1 MSSIAVFL
9 RMLAETFK
17 SVSNI
22 VFPRICPVCGR
33 RLSAGERAIC
43 TACSLSLPYTRF
55 GARRNNPVERLFL
68 GRFPLTRA
76 SAYIFY
82 QRATDTRNMIF
93 SLKYLRHPQIG
104 VELGKRMAAEL
115 MSRGFF
121 EGIDVIVPVPLA
133 RRRERRRGYNQS
145 LMIARGIGS
154 VAGISVDNG
163 LLLRIVDNPTQ
174 TMRTAKQRLE
184 NVEGIFRA
192 VNEERIRGRHV
203 LLVDDVV
210 TTGATITACADRLV
224 AAGARTISVLTLA
237 ASSSVGVF

>member
-1 MSSIAVFL
+1 MKIKEL
-9 RMLAETFK
+9 RLL
-17 SVSNI
+17 NI
-22 VFPRICPVCGR
+22 TVKQNEQI
-33 RLSAGERAIC
+33 L
-43 TACSLSLPYTRF
+43 
-55 GARRNNPVERLFL
+55 
-68 GRFPLTRA
+68 
-76 SAYIFY
+76 Y
-82 QRATDTRNMIF
+82 Q
-93 SLKYLRHPQIG
+93 
-104 VELGKRMAAEL
+104 GKTEDIPKEISEMEYKKIY
-115 MSRGFF
+115 F
-121 EGIDVIVPVPLA
+121 EGVDVIVPVPLA

>member
-1 MSSIAVFL
+1 
-9 RMLAETFK
+9 
-17 SVSNI
+17 
-22 VFPRICPVCGR
+22 
-33 RLSAGERAIC
+33 
-43 TACSLSLPYTRF
+43 
-55 GARRNNPVERLFL
+55 
-68 GRFPLTRA
+68 
-76 SAYIFY
+76 
-82 QRATDTRNMIF
+82 MIF
-93 SLKYLRHPQIG
+93 SLKYLRHPQTG

-210 TTGATITACADRLV
+210 TTGATITTCADRLV